1 MASSLSSIPFQAQ
14 AQAQAAAGSSTS
26 STASTSGSIGPF
38 FAVISVLTFLAVLSC
53 IVGRICIRRRASM
66 TGAVAVTPLDTIK
79 HGGLLGWLK
88 LKCGR
93 CMAGEVVEVGAKVMS
108 FGDDKSNDI
117 HPHSPPV

>member
-1 MASSLSSIPFQAQ
+1 MASSVLSLPLQAQ
-14 AQAQAAAGSSTS
+14 EQAAAGSSTS

-38 FAVISVLTFLAVLSC
+38 FAVISVLTFLALLSC
-53 IVGRICIRRRASM
+53 IVGRICIGRR
-66 TGAVAVTPLDTIK
+66 AVAVTPLDTIK
-79 HGGLLGWLK
+79 HGGFLGWLK

-117 HPHSPPV
+117 HPHAPPV